1 MRLFIIGNG
10 FDLHHGL
17 KTSYRDYAL
26 FLQTHYPDVLDNVQN
41 SPYFDGNCDE
51 IWNCDDPF
59 WTDVENNLK
68 FNFDLMLEESVGG
81 YYPNWR
87 EESDARWHRAEFDA
101 EAKART
107 IDSAF
112 ATYALANWIQSVDV
126 LNAKT
131 DDKIRFLPSDI
142 FVSFNYTETLERVYN
157 IQTSRVL
164 HIHGCITNPDLL
176 QFGNPEQT
184 PSVVRKK
191 FEEVYGNDEY
201 YGMSVEPA
209 GNVYVSLAEI
219 FSKDIDSN
227 IPKLEEFIAGK
238 KIDEVVIMGH
248 SFFGVDKPYYEKVLV
263 SRYRKCKWTFFCHIE
278 KDEVNAQKFI
288 DKYGLNGEIVRW

>member
-26 FLQTHYPDVLDNVQN
+26 FLQTRYPDVLDNIQN
-41 SPYFDGNCDE
+41 APYFDGNCDE

-59 WTDVENNLK
+59 WTDVENNLR

-81 YYPNWR
+81 YYPDWR

-101 EAKART
+101 EAKVST

-126 LNAKT
+126 QNAKT
-131 DDKIRFLPSDI
+131 DDTIKFLPGDI
-142 FVSFNYTETLERVYN
+142 FVSFNYTETLEQVYN
-157 IQTSRVL
+157 MQPSRIL
-164 HIHGCITNPDLL
+164 HVHGCIMNPDSL

-191 FEEVYGNDEY
+191 FEDVYGNDEY
-201 YGMSVEPA
+201 YGMSIEPA
-209 GNVYVSLAEI
+209 ADSYVSLAEK
-219 FSKDIDSN
+219 FSKDINSN
-227 IPKLEEFIAGK
+227 IPELETFIERK
-238 KIDEVVIMGH
+238 SVEEVVVMGH
-248 SFFGVDKPYYEKVLV
+248 SFFGVDKPYYEKVLI
-263 SRYRKCKWTFFCHIE
+263 SRYRKLKWTFYCHIE
-278 KDEVNAQKFI
+278 KDEINAQKFI
-288 DKYGLNGEIVRW
+288 VNYGLTGEIVRW